1 MKDLNQIAQQFEIKG
16 KIKEIVPITS
26 GLINHTY
33 KVVTEGEDPD
43 YILQSKNSSIF
54 LNVPAMMDNIQKVT
68 EHIRKKVE
76 KEGGDP
82 DREVMTVITTSD
94 GKPFFKDEDGEYW
107 TMSLFIP
114 DTIAYDVATDVEL
127 ARKGGIGIGRF
138 QKYLSDFTE
147 PLYPTI
153 EGFHDLAFRFKQW
166 DEVMKNGIKDRM
178 EEAAKE
184 IEWVE
189 SRRPKMEEFWKL
201 VENGALPK
209 RVTHNDTKLSN
220 ILFDKEGNVLCVI
233 DLDTVMSNTPLADY
247 GDAIRTFANTG
258 AEDDENLDNINL
270 DVDKYKAYTEGYL
283 SEVGDMLNET
293 ERTYLPFGPQYIIY
307 EQVMRFL
314 MDYLNGDTY
323 YKINYPKHNLVR
335 TRAQMKLM
343 ESIENYIGK

>member
-1 MKDLNQIAQQFEIKG
+1 MKDLKKIANEFKIKG
-16 KIKEIVPITS
+16 NINEIIPITT
-26 GLINHTY
+26 GLINQTY
-33 KVVTEGEDPD
+33 KVVTEGDAPD
-43 YILQSKNSSIF
+43 YILQSKNASIF
-54 LNVPAMMDNIQKVT
+54 PNVPAMMDNILKVT
-68 EHIRKKVE
+68 EHIRNKVIA
-76 KEGGDP
+76 EGGNP

-94 GKPFFKDEDGEYW
+94 GKPFYKDEDGEDW
-107 TMSLFIP
+107 AMSLFIP
-114 DTIAYDVATDVEL
+114 ETTSYDVATDAEL

-147 PLYPTI
+147 PLYQTI

-166 DEVMKNGIKDRM
+166 EDALKNGKPERI

-189 SRRPKMEEFWKL
+189 NRRRKMEEFWKQ
-201 VENGALPK
+201 VEAGVLPK

-220 ILFDKEGNVLCVI
+220 ILFDKDENVLCVI

-258 AEDDENLDNINL
+258 AEDDENLDNIRL
-270 DVDKYKAYTEGYL
+270 DVDKYNAYTEGYL
-283 SEVGDMLNET
+283 SEVEDMLTDAEKK
-293 ERTYLPFGPQYIIY
+293 YLSFGPQYIIY

-314 MDYLNGDTY
+314 MDYLQGDTY

-335 TRAQMKLM
+335 TRAQMKLL
-343 ESIENYIGK
+343 EEIERHDGI